1 MQALSCA
8 AVDDVTAWCV
18 LALASA
24 FAQSESPLQGLYTT
38 LGAVAYIAIM
48 VLLLRPLLAKA
59 HQLVA
64 KRGATD
70 SPYYET
76 CIFLLLIASAFTTE
90 ALGIHAF
97 FGSFMMGLCVPKEG
111 GFAEGLASRMELVVS
126 E

>member
-1 MQALSCA
+1 
-8 AVDDVTAWCV
+8 V
-18 LALASA
+18 LAVASA

-38 LGAVAYIAIM
+38 LGAAVYIGIM
-48 VLLLRPLLAKA
+48 VLLLRPLLARA
-59 HQLVA
+59 HLCMA
-64 KRGATD
+64 KKGAVE

-97 FGSFMMGLCVPKEG
+97 FGSFMMGLCVPKVG